1 MNTLK
6 NVAEEYV
13 RRTAVTRL
21 SVNDEQRP
29 LLEATIDAYRDGCQ
43 IAADMAWPNTKSKSD
58 VQPLAYDSIREDT
71 ELGSQHAIL
80 ATHQVAEA
88 ITGCHERRSKGLK
101 ASKPH
106 FTAPTVTYDTRTM
119 TLFEDDTVSLST
131 VEGRVRCPLV
141 LPQDEDGYQWQFLND
156 ERWELTESTLTARDD
171 AYYLH
176 MGFRRFRTEQEREA
190 DNEAPTV
197 ENGTV
202 LGVDLGVNN
211 IAVTSTGLFVSG
223 GELTHWQNEYEKR
236 RGSLQQTGTR
246 WAHEAMQRIGRK
258 EETRFT
264 ILLHEASNAI
274 LREAREN
281 DCTHIA
287 FEDLTDIRERLPY
300 ATWQHRWAFHRLFE
314 FVMYK
319 AVEDGISVR
328 QIPPNYT
335 SQQCSHTDCGFTHED
350 NRDGDEFECLKC
362 GYSVNADYNAA
373 KNIAVKYAKKLR
385 GSHKSSDGGAP
396 VDVPMNSGLLTVE
409 SPSVVTAG

>member
-1 MNTLK
+1 M
-6 NVAEEYV
+6 AEEYV

-21 SVNDEQRP
+21 DVSDEQRQ

-43 IAADMAWPNTKSKSD
+43 IATDMAWPDTKSKSD

-80 ATHQVAEA
+80 ATHQTAEA
-88 ITGCHERRSKGLK
+88 ITGCHERRSKRLK
-101 ASKPH
+101 VSKPN

-119 TLFEDDTVSLST
+119 TLFEDNSVSLST

-141 LPQDEDGYQWQFLND
+141 LPQNDDGYQWQFLND
-156 ERWELTESTLTARDD
+156 ERWELTESTLTARDG

-190 DNEAPTV
+190 DQETA

-202 LGVDLGVNN
+202 LGVDLGVKNL
-211 IAVTSTGLFVSG
+211 AATSTGMFVSG

-246 WAHEAMQRIGRK
+246 WAHEAMQHVGRK

-274 LREAREN
+274 LAEAREN

-287 FEDLTDIRERLPY
+287 FEELTDIRERLLW
-300 ATWQHRWAFHRLFE
+300 ATWQHRWAFRKLYD
-314 FVMYK
+314 FVSYK
-319 AVEDGISVR
+319 AVENGISVR

-335 SQQCSHTDCGFTHED
+335 SQQCSRTDCGFTHED
-350 NRDGDEFECLKC
+350 NRDGGSFECLKC
-362 GYSVNADYNAA
+362 GYSVHADYNAA

-385 GSHKSSDGGAP
+385 RSHKSSDGGAP

-409 SPSVVTAG
+409 SPSVVTVG